1 VGPRRDFSTARD
13 APVIVTAHRSEQNGG
28 ATLKRAAMFD
38 LRGKTVL
45 VTGGSRGIGAA
56 ISRAIAAADGTVL
69 LHYGRNKEAAEAV
82 RNEIGAER
90 CHLLQ
95 ADLGAVEAAADLWQ
109 AASKAVSRIDVL
121 VNNAGIFEPV
131 TVDASTEAWRSAWAR
146 VMQVNVYAPA
156 ELARLAIAHFREQG
170 GGKIINIASRAA
182 HRGDAP
188 DQWPYAASK
197 GALVALTK
205 TIARGYARENIL
217 AFAIAPGFTDTDMAY
232 TGLDDAGVERII
244 ADIPLGSMANP
255 AECGALAAFLCA
267 DQVRHLTGA
276 TFDINGASYV
286 R

>member
-1 VGPRRDFSTARD
+1 M
-13 APVIVTAHRSEQNGG
+13 I
-28 ATLKRAAMFD
+28 D
-38 LRGKTVL
+38 LTGKTVL

-56 ISRAIAAADGTVL
+56 IVRAVAAAGADVL
-69 LHYGRNKEAAEAV
+69 LHYGRSREAAEAIQKT
-82 RNEIGAER
+82 IGRDSCRLIE
-90 CHLLQ
+90 
-95 ADLGAVEAAADLWQ
+95 ADLGAVGAPVDLWRAATEAAPH
-109 AASKAVSRIDVL
+109 VDVL

-131 TVDASTEAWRSAWAR
+131 SIDAATEAWNGAWER
-146 VMQVNVYAPA
+146 VLRVNLHAPA
-156 ELARLAIAHFREQG
+156 ELCKLAIPHFRAHG

-205 TIARGYARENIL
+205 TIARGFAKDNVL

-232 TGLDDAGVERII
+232 TGLDDAGIERIL
-244 ADIPLGSMANP
+244 ADIPLGSMASP
-255 AECGALAAFLCA
+255 EECGALAAFLCS

>member
-1 VGPRRDFSTARD
+1 
-13 APVIVTAHRSEQNGG
+13 
-28 ATLKRAAMFD
+28 MFD
-38 LRGKTVL
+38 LSGKTVL

-56 ISRAIAAADGTVL
+56 IVRAVAAAGGNVL
-69 LHYGRNKEAAEAV
+69 LHYARNRDAAETL
-82 RNEIGAER
+82 RNEIGAR
-90 CHLLQ
+90 NCHLLQ
-95 ADLGAVEAAADLWQ
+95 VDLGEATAATDLWQ
-109 AASKAVSRIDVL
+109 AAATAAPRIDVL

-131 TVDASTEAWRSAWAR
+131 TVEAASEAWRSAWAR

-156 ELARLAIAHFREQG
+156 ELAKLAIAHFRRHG

-244 ADIPLGSMANP
+244 ADIPLGSMASP